1 MESSLNVLFMFLKT
15 NMEFLAKYKHS
26 VLELRLC
33 STDINCKHL
42 YIHPSIHPPGQEHPT
57 DSTAESTTKLE

>member
-33 STDINCKHL
+33 STDINCKHKYCL
-42 YIHPSIHPPGQEHPT
+42 ILS
-57 DSTAESTTKLE
+57 STFSRYRLFQ